1 MAKKRETKINTLKA
15 FFLGNIR
22 LWFLRWMS
30 PCMNLERWW
39 PAMLKAIAD
48 RPLASGFFQR
58 FCFNPFRTGI
68 SPETGLTAQGGLV
81 LASVLPHCCWILC
94 K

>member
-15 FFLGNIR
+15 FFFGKYSILVFSSDVSVCEFR
-22 LWFLRWMS
+22 D
-30 PCMNLERWW
+30 CW
-39 PAMLKAIAD
+39 PDSLKASAD

>member
-15 FFLGNIR
+15 FFLGNILFWCFR
-22 LWFLRWMS
+22 RVS
-30 PCMNLERWW
+30 PCVNLERWW

-58 FCFNPFRTGI
+58 FCFNP
-68 SPETGLTAQGGLV
+68 SKQGFHL
-81 LASVLPHCCWILC
+81 L
-94 K
+94 